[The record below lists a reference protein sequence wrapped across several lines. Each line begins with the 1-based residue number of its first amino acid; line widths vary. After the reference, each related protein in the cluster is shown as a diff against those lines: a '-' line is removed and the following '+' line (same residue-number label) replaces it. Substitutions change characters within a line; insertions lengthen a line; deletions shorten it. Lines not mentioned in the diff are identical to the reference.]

1 MIRLR
6 DEITSYTLDALKEVA
21 NIGAGNAIT
30 ALSQLVN
37 KKINM
42 NVVQVEVQ
50 DISEISTIY
59 HEEDVFIVANVIE
72 IVGDI
77 RAVLMFILEEESAK
91 EIIFHVLGTK
101 ISTLYEL
108 GELELSLLS
117 EIGNIL
123 AGNYLNAIGTFVNL
137 TINQSTPQIV
147 MDMATAILSIPLIEF
162 CDEYLDTLLIRTY
175 FESDSDQLLL
185 TGNYLFVLDKETE
198 RKIMK
203 AVNSYYE

>member
-6 DEITSYTLDALKEVA
+6 DEITDHTLDALKEVA

-30 ALSQLVN
+30 ALSQLLN
-37 KKINM
+37 KKISM
-42 NVVQVEVQ
+42 NVVQVDVQ
-50 DISEISTIY
+50 DISELSKIY

-72 IVGDI
+72 IVGDM
-77 RAVLMFILEEESAK
+77 RAVLMLVLEESSAK
-91 EIIFHVLGTK
+91 EIIFNVLG
-101 ISTLYEL
+101 IQVNNLHEL
-108 GELELSLLS
+108 GEMELSLLS
-117 EIGNIL
+117 ELGNIL

-137 TINQSTPQIV
+137 TISQSTPQIV

-175 FESDSDQLLL
+175 FESDHMLL

-198 RKIMK
+198 RKIM
-203 AVNSYYE
+203 NSMRHYYE